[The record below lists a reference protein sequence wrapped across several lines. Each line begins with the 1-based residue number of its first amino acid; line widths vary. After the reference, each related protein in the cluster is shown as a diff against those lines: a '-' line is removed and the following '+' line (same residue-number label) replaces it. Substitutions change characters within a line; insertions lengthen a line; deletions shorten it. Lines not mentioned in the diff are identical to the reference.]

1 MPDLICHPETPS
13 EAVRRLRVDL
23 EEIAAGQVK
32 LTYTLEGEI
41 DQLALPVDAPEVH
54 TDGLWQHTCF
64 EAFVREKDGPAY
76 HEYNFSP
83 SGAWAAYSFTGYR
96 EGMTPLVIAP
106 PKTVIKYSSTQLQL
120 SAIISILPG
129 ATLALSAVVEDS
141 YREISYWALKHVV
154 SPRPDFHHQDGFVFR
169 LPVTW

>member
-23 EEIAAGQVK
+23 EEISAGQVK

-64 EAFVREKDGPAY
+64 EAFVREKDGTAY

-106 PKTVIKYSSTQLQL
+106 PKTVIKYSTTQLQL
-120 SAIISILPG
+120 STIISILPG
-129 ATLALSAVVEDS
+129 ATLALSAVVEDVD
-141 YREISYWALKHVV
+141 REKSYWALKHV
-154 SPRPDFHHQDGFVFR
+154 SDRPDFHHQDGFIFR